1 MPGGF
6 TTGEMPAARSRLR
19 RLLALGSVLGVAAL
33 LVLPPL
39 AWRLAPGWSLEGF
52 AMTLCP
58 CDTPCPCRSGG
69 APTHDGCLAA
79 TFVDVVHGRYG
90 DLALDGSRFVTLGD
104 MRGSGE
110 RVVYFD
116 AATPAAVRDA
126 LAAIGRR
133 MLVPPG
139 PLAPWLALLAP
150 DPAVLRA
157 VPGLAYAASAGGID
171 RHVTIPGV
179 LELHAR
185 LQAGPDGVPRAK
197 VPALDELSNWIA
209 YADNLVYRYDG
220 PDLPPVDFSGR
231 QADFKTFAVTRADY
245 DEGRMLF
252 QHAASD
258 PASLA
263 ALRARLD
270 TVRTADELAP
280 EPFRY

>member
-1 MPGGF
+1 
-6 TTGEMPAARSRLR
+6 MPAAAPRLR
-19 RLLALGSVLGVAAL
+19 RLLVTGAVLGVAAV
-33 LVLPPL
+33 LVVPPL
-39 AWRLAPGWSLEGF
+39 AWHRAPDWRLEGF

-90 DLALDGSRFVTLGD
+90 DLPLDGLRFVTLGD

-116 AATPAAVRDA
+116 EAAPAAARDA
-126 LAAIGRR
+126 LVAIGRR

-157 VPGLAYAASAGGID
+157 VPGLAYAASPDGVD
-171 RHVTIPGV
+171 RRVTIPGV

-185 LQAGPDGVPRAK
+185 LQAGPDGVPRVK
-197 VPALDELSNWIA
+197 VAALDELSNWIA

-220 PDLPPVDFSGR
+220 PDLPAIDFSGR
-231 QADFKTFAVTRADY
+231 QADFKTFDVTRADY
-245 DEGRMLF
+245 DDGHMLF
-252 QHAASD
+252 QHVASD
-258 PASLA
+258 PAALA
-263 ALRARLD
+263 ALRKRLD
-270 TVRTADELAP
+270 TVRTGDALAP
-280 EPFRY
+280 ARFKY